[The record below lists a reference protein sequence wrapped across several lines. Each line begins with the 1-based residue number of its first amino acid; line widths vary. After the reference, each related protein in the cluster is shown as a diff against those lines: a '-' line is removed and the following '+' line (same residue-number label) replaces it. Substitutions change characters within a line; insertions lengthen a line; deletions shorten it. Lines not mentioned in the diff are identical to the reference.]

1 MIDKIMQLH
10 LEIFPKPHRS
20 ELNTLKNYG
29 KVTKS
34 LSRDIL
40 VSSEMP
46 LHNLHYAIQKLFGW
60 RNSHLHSF
68 SYDRDIFE
76 ELTKNDFKRWLDL
89 CGVYFRFPDDEM
101 SDHFWDDDY
110 DGTIDPKAWR
120 KSK

>member
-1 MIDKIMQLH
+1 MNDKIMQLH
-10 LEIFPKPHRS
+10 LEIYPKPERN
-20 ELNTLKNYG
+20 ELNILKKYG

-68 SYDRDIFE
+68 SYD
-76 ELTKNDFKRWLDL
+76 
-89 CGVYFRFPDDEM
+89 
-101 SDHFWDDDY
+101 
-110 DGTIDPKAWR
+110 
-120 KSK
+120 